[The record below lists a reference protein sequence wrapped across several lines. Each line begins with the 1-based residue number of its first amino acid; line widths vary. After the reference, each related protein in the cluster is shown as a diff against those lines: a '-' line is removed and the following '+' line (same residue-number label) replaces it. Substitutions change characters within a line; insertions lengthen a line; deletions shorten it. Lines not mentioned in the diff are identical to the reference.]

1 MARAIAVGEQD
12 FVKIRENDYFYIDK
26 SGFIADWWR
35 GADNTTAVMRPRRF
49 GKTLNMNM
57 MRAFFSVE
65 YQGRGAELFGG
76 LKVWQDE
83 EMRRLQGTYPVIF
96 VSFAGQKADNYADM
110 VQSMRMLIADIFKD
124 YDFLI
129 KDDVDFL
136 DDSDR
141 EFYRKIRWEEGNI
154 AVALHKL
161 SKWLRQYYGKKVI
174 II

>member
-1 MARAIAVGEQD
+1 MTLMARAIAVGEQD

-57 MRAFFSVE
+57 VRAFFSVE

-110 VQSMRMLIADIFKD
+110 MQSMKMLIADIFKD

-129 KDDVDFL
+129 KDEVD
-136 DDSDR
+136 
-141 EFYRKIRWEEGNI
+141 Y
-154 AVALHKL
+154 V
-161 SKWLRQYYGKKVI
+161 
-174 II
+174 